1 MPAIFKNDVKYT
13 GGKGGSSGGG
23 GTAQTT
29 TYNNQNSGLKATNV
43 QEAIDEIAKKS
54 GIYLEAVMSEVYVMH
69 AEVID

>member
-1 MPAIFKNDVKYT
+1 MSAIFKNDTKYT
-13 GGKGGSSGGG
+13 GGGGSSGVG

-54 GIYLEAVMSEVYVMH
+54 GIYLDTLSLGLEIVSVEVMT
-69 AEVID
+69 

>member
-1 MPAIFKNDVKYT
+1 MSAIFKNDTKYT
-13 GGKGGSSGGG
+13 GGGG

-54 GIYLEAVMSEVYVMH
+54 GIYLDTLSLGLEIVSVEVMP
-69 AEVID
+69 